1 MIEPKELNGMEL
13 VVPKPATVSNH
24 IVWMN
29 TNQSDAFNVEFVE
42 LNWYDSV

>member
-13 VVPKPATVSNH
+13 VVPKPGE
-24 IVWMN
+24 II
-29 TNQSDAFNVEFVE
+29 QSDAFNVEFVE